1 MLNVSSTFQMSN
13 NKTYTL
19 KGLAVCRGFAV
30 GNVYVLH
37 NKDFLEVEPTKIALG
52 SEQPELNRLRRA
64 HEETKQYFKSLISSF
79 EAGDENHVGLFE
91 CHLMMLDD
99 PLFIDEAQRLI
110 TETHL
115 CAESALHEATLSL
128 RKRFE
133 KMSNPYFRE
142 RVGDLDDVEKYFLK
156 YLKGDTIVQD
166 FIEEP
171 SIIVATDLTPS
182 ETVRLPKDKVLGF
195 ATDFGSLTS
204 HVALLLRAMGVP
216 SVMSLGD
223 ITKRVKTGDKVLLN
237 GTDGNI
243 VISPSA
249 KEEAE
254 FAAMADRNR
263 RLLGTKVEFPAGRLK
278 DSTEVKLLANVH
290 PGMSL
295 DGVKDAG
302 ARGIGLY
309 RSEYLWLGR
318 TSEPAE
324 QDQVDAYRQ
333 AALFAHNLDPNARTV
348 VRVLDIGGDKLIKSM
363 SIQED
368 NPFLGNRSIR
378 YLLSNIEVF
387 RRQIR
392 AILRASEGVRMS
404 IMYPMVSCIEE
415 VDAANSLVKEE
426 KLSLIAT
433 GAHYVKDVTV
443 GAMIEVPSAALIADA
458 LAERV
463 DFFSI
468 GTNDLVQYTL
478 AADRA
483 NESVAHL
490 YQPAH
495 PAVLKLVRMTIEAA
509 HRRGIK
515 TTVCGES
522 AADPVL
528 GTLWAA
534 FGVDSLS
541 MTASYIPSM
550 ARVLAAFDKEE
561 LEKYAQFALDVSC
574 SATAAE
580 TYDKCRAYLRDAV
593 GEAEK
598 VLI

>member
-1 MLNVSSTFQMSN
+1 MSS
-13 NKTYTL
+13 NKTYTV
-19 KGLAVCRGFAV
+19 KGLAVCRGFAA
-30 GNVYVLH
+30 GSVYVLRD
-37 NKDFLEVEPTKIALG
+37 KEFLEVEPAEIAPG
-52 SEQPELNRLRRA
+52 GEQFELERLRRA
-64 HEETKQYFKSLISSF
+64 HEKTKQYFKSLISSF
-79 EAGDENHVGLFE
+79 DVSDENHVGLFE

-99 PLFIDEAQRLI
+99 PLFIDEAERLI
-110 TETHL
+110 SESHL
-115 CAESALHEATLSL
+115 SAESALHEATRSL

-142 RVGDLDDVEKYFLK
+142 RVGDLDDVEKHFLK
-156 YLKGDTIVQD
+156 SLKGDTITQD

-195 ATDFGSLTS
+195 ATDSGSLTS

-243 VISPSA
+243 VISPSP

-254 FAAMADRNR
+254 FASMAERSR
-263 RLLGTKVEFPAGRLK
+263 RLLNAKIEFPAGRLK
-278 DSTEVKLLANVH
+278 DSTEVRLLANIH
-290 PGMSL
+290 PGMPL
-295 DGVKDAG
+295 DGVKEAG

-318 TSEPAE
+318 TTEPAE
-324 QDQVDAYRQ
+324 QDQFAAYRE
-333 AALFAHNLDPNARTV
+333 AALFAHTLDANSRTV
-348 VRVLDIGGDKLIKSM
+348 VRVLDIGGDKLVQSM
-363 SIQED
+363 STPED

-378 YLLSNIEVF
+378 YLLSNEEVF

-392 AILRASEGVRMS
+392 AILRASESVRMS

-415 VDAANSLVKEE
+415 VDAANRLVNEE
-426 KLSLIAT
+426 KASLIAS
-433 GAHYVKDVTV
+433 GAHYVKDVTI

-483 NESVAHL
+483 NEAVAHL

-509 HRRGIK
+509 NRRGIK

-522 AADPVL
+522 ASDPVL

-550 ARVLAAFDKEE
+550 ARVLAAFDKEK
-561 LEKYAQFALDVSC
+561 LKKYAQFAIDVSM
-574 SATAAE
+574 SATASE
-580 TYDKCRAYLRDAV
+580 TYDKCRAYLKNAV
-593 GEAEK
+593 GEAERI
-598 VLI
+598 LI